1 MFAEAAGDGQR
12 GQDPFSDLQGLLTEI
27 QALRAQLERSIE
39 TSSTLQSR
47 LEDQLAKAGK
57 EAPEAALTGALH
69 PGALHPGPSPEPP
82 LQLGKHGTAPA
93 SPPCLRMQP

>member
-1 MFAEAAGDGQR
+1 MFAEAAGDSQR

-47 LEDQLAKAGK
+47 LEEQLAKAGK
-57 EAPEAALTGALH
+57 EAPEAALT
-69 PGALHPGPSPEPP
+69 GALHPGPSPEPP